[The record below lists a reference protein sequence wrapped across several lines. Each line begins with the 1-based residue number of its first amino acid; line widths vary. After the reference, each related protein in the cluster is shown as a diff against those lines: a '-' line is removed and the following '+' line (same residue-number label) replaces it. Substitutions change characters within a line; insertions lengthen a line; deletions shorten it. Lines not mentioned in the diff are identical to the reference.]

1 MLRQDFVFCIGFSG
15 NTAIVDGKMKT
26 RYGRLG
32 PRELAEKGLYKQAVA
47 SALSGGAAEE
57 LAAVADVFNRETEF
71 PVKDP
76 ADLKRVFGV
85 YTTPELVKK
94 AEIL

>member
-15 NTAIVDGKMKT
+15 DTAIVDGKLKA

-32 PRELAEKGLYKQAVA
+32 PLELAQKGLFKQAVA
-47 SALSGGAAEE
+47 SALAGGGAGD
-57 LAAVADVFNRETEF
+57 LAAVAAVFNAETMF

-76 ADLKRVFGV
+76 ADLKRVFGLHAI
-85 YTTPELVKK
+85 PEHVKK
-94 AEIL
+94 VNVL